1 MWKTTLTLC
10 ISVSN
15 CILPAHPFANCD
27 SLFHPSS
34 TGDSIPDYMTFVA
47 YISSAMTRHQGLFG
61 SAVDISVI
69 HCQGEEC
76 WIKVHKEYSSFPE
89 LSNNSDKQKVW
100 AALSCWTKDL
110 DEGHRAI
117 SWEIVQISKSKDKIA
132 EGIPGFPN
140 QQAQ

>member
-1 MWKTTLTLC
+1 MRDRSAGLEFTK
-10 ISVSN
+10 
-15 CILPAHPFANCD
+15 
-27 SLFHPSS
+27 S
-34 TGDSIPDYMTFVA
+34 T
-47 YISSAMTRHQGLFG
+47 Q
-61 SAVDISVI
+61 
-69 HCQGEEC
+69 
-76 WIKVHKEYSSFPE
+76 FPE